1 MKKINLIA
9 IVASMMFTA
18 CNADIEYA
26 KNDNTVIDTV
36 KVQDSKILQ
45 DEESK
50 NLQKMY
56 GEIVVLSDNSKACTN
71 NNDWDFVPVGSKPCG
86 GPNEYLVYSL
96 KINTTDFLA
105 KIRTYNAKQEEF
117 NNKWKIISTCEVVS
131 EPASIDCVNGKPT
144 LIYKSERDI
153 EEQDLEKMHDE
164 IVALS
169 DNSKSCESSNNLDF
183 VSLELNPCGE
193 TKEYI
198 VFSRKINTSDFF
210 NKIKI
215 YNSKQKQFYTKW
227 KINSPCEV
235 ALYPASVDCVNGKPT
250 LLYESDRQ
258 IEEESLEKLYN
269 EIIELSLVNT
279 QECTNAKEW
288 AFTSIGSNPCGG
300 PWRYIPYSL
309 KINVTDFMSKV
320 YQYNMQ
326 EMNYNRR
333 WRIIGIC
340 MVTKKPSGIECNN
353 GKATLV
359 YNDTYE

>member
-9 IVASMMFTA
+9 IAASLMFTA
-18 CNADIEYA
+18 CSADIEYV
-26 KNDNTVIDTV
+26 KNDNTVVDTV

-50 NLQKMY
+50 NLEKMY
-56 GEIVVLSDNSKACTN
+56 AEIVVLSDNTKACTN
-71 NNDWDFVPVGSKPCG
+71 NSDWDFIPVGSKPCG
-86 GPNEYLVYSL
+86 GPNEYLIYSS

-105 KIRTYNAKQEEF
+105 KIRTYNAKQEDF
-117 NNKWKIISTCEVVS
+117 NTKWEINSTCEVVPQ
-131 EPASIDCVNGKPT
+131 PASIDCVDGKPT
-144 LIYKSERDI
+144 LIYKSQRDL
-153 EEQDLEKMHDE
+153 EEQDLVKLRAEVVM
-164 IVALS
+164 LS
-169 DNSKSCESSNNLDF
+169 DNTKSCESSDNLDF
-183 VSLELNPCGE
+183 VSLELNPCGG

-198 VFSRKINTSDFF
+198 AFSRTINTSEFL
-210 NKIKI
+210 NKIQI
-215 YNSKQKQFYTKW
+215 YKSKQNQFNTKW

-235 ALYPASVDCVNGKPT
+235 ALYPASADCVDGKPT
-250 LLYESDRQ
+250 LLYESDRK

-279 QECTNAKEW
+279 QECSNAKEW

-333 WRIIGIC
+333 WKMIGVCIIPN
-340 MVTKKPSGIECNN
+340 KPSGIGCNN
-353 GKATLV
+353 GKATLI
-359 YNDTYE
+359 YSNNY

>member
-1 MKKINLIA
+1 
-9 IVASMMFTA
+9 
-18 CNADIEYA
+18 
-26 KNDNTVIDTV
+26 
-36 KVQDSKILQ
+36 
-45 DEESK
+45 
-50 NLQKMY
+50 
-56 GEIVVLSDNSKACTN
+56 
-71 NNDWDFVPVGSKPCG
+71 
-86 GPNEYLVYSL
+86 
-96 KINTTDFLA
+96 
-105 KIRTYNAKQEEF
+105 
-117 NNKWKIISTCEVVS
+117 
-131 EPASIDCVNGKPT
+131 
-144 LIYKSERDI
+144 
-153 EEQDLEKMHDE
+153 MHDE

-198 VFSRKINTSDFF
+198 VFSRKINTSEFL
-210 NKIKI
+210 NQIQI
-215 YNSKQKQFYTKW
+215 YKSKQKQFYTKW

-235 ALYPASVDCVNGKPT
+235 ALYPASADCVNGKPT

-269 EIIELSLVNT
+269 KIIELSLVNT
-279 QECTNAKEW
+279 QECSNAKEW

-333 WRIIGIC
+333 WKMIGVCIIPN
-340 MVTKKPSGIECNN
+340 KPSGIECNN
-353 GKATLV
+353 GKATLI
-359 YNDTYE
+359 YSNNY